1 MAYVGKKLYAILQ
14 GKANQG
20 DKKSSAL
27 LNQLN
32 EMPQEEA
39 EAQIS
44 IIMKGTKK
52 ASETNDEPTNDTAS
66 DPVAEKAR
74 DLVDSG
80 EFSDYDQAYNLIVK
94 QGIRQN
100 SFQKSVNE
108 LPSDYSSDD
117 ILIST
122 FKNAGFEVVK
132 VDKNSIVVK
141 VMGSEIPLP
150 IERVGEQIKL
160 RKENK

>member
-1 MAYVGKKLYAILQ
+1 MAYVGKKIYAILQ
-14 GKANQG
+14 SKANQG
-20 DKKSSAL
+20 DKKSLAL

-44 IIMKGTKK
+44 VIMKGTKK
-52 ASETNDEPTNDTAS
+52 ASETTDEPTNDTTS

-80 EFSDYDQAYNLIVK
+80 EFSDYDQAYNMIVK
-94 QGIRQN
+94 QGIHQN
-100 SFQKSVNE
+100 SFQKSVNK

-122 FKNAGFEVVK
+122 FKNAGLEVVK

-141 VMGSEIPLP
+141 VMGSEISLP